1 MLKLDLKKEIGELG
15 ALVIA
20 FIIGFVASS
29 FWIGLISFVVLEL
42 VYLLVYDAIAKKAEA
57 QKPKEEKEE
66 INFHEY
72 DDDTECRTSTPPCT
86 HPGRSLPLSTTRAV
100 IPAF

>member
-20 FIIGFVASS
+20 FIIGVVASS

-42 VYLLVYDAIAKKAEA
+42 VYLLVYDAIAKRL
-57 QKPKEEKEE
+57 KPKSQK
-66 INFHEY
+66 
-72 DDDTECRTSTPPCT
+72 RK
-86 HPGRSLPLSTTRAV
+86 RKR
-100 IPAF
+100 

>member
-1 MLKLDLKKEIGELG
+1 MAKLFLQRRAKAYSFQQLDLKKEIGELG

-72 DDDTECRTSTPPCT
+72 DDDTESDN
-86 HPGRSLPLSTTRAV
+86 AQ
-100 IPAF
+100 

>member
-1 MLKLDLKKEIGELG
+1 MDRSYQL
-15 ALVIA
+15 
-20 FIIGFVASS
+20 
-29 FWIGLISFVVLEL
+29 VVLEL

-72 DDDTECRTSTPPCT
+72 DDDTESDN
-86 HPGRSLPLSTTRAV
+86 AQ
-100 IPAF
+100 

>member
-20 FIIGFVASS
+20 LIIGFVADS

-57 QKPKEEKEE
+57 KKPKEEKEE

-72 DDDTECRTSTPPCT
+72 DDDNTENND
-86 HPGRSLPLSTTRAV
+86 AQ
-100 IPAF
+100 

>member
-20 FIIGFVASS
+20 FIIGFAAGS

-42 VYLLVYDAIAKKAEA
+42 VYLLVYNAIAKNGLTQNAK
-57 QKPKEEKEE
+57 
-66 INFHEY
+66 
-72 DDDTECRTSTPPCT
+72 
-86 HPGRSLPLSTTRAV
+86 
-100 IPAF
+100 